1 MAKQDN
7 SHTIRVHRESI
18 DYMVYDLHEFM
29 RRIHDKTDAIQPIQN
44 ALNKLVEVD
53 IELEKAEKAIG

>member
-1 MAKQDN
+1 MAKQDD
-7 SHTIRVHRESI
+7 SHTIQVHRDSI
-18 DYMVYDLHEFM
+18 DHMIYDLHEFM

-53 IELEKAEKAIG
+53 IELEKAEKTID